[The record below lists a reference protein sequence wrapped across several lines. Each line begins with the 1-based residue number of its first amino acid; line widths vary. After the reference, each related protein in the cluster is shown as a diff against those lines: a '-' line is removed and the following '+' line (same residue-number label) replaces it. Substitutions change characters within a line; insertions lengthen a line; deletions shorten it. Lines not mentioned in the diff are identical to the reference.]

1 MATTSDNKENW
12 KEGNHY
18 YIVNIDANKLSFV
31 KKEYPKGYVTKD
43 DIKRIYGWKD
53 FTFRFFNV
61 KADISLDDHFFYL
74 EESINDIVNSSQ
86 FEHYREVINNV
97 DVMLEWYRTTDM
109 TINEFLEAYIL
120 DVPQISFD
128 DLESEVLEYFKE
140 TDSSYW
146 EYEPIN
152 DEEEFKNKCLS
163 YLRHNYTPYEKILKV
178 VRETLNLKEKPIR
191 EDTILSVIPYLK
203 HDTFE
208 QIHYYVKNEINNIIK
223 KFYPSLRKAQ

>member
-1 MATTSDNKENW
+1 MATTNDNKENW

-61 KADISLDDHFFYL
+61 KAVISLDDHFFYL
-74 EESINDIVNSSQ
+74 EESLNDIVNSSQ

-152 DEEEFKNKCLS
+152 DEEEFKN
-163 YLRHNYTPYEKILKV
+163 
-178 VRETLNLKEKPIR
+178 TLNLKEKPIR